1 MTGMQSTISESSTM
15 SPTDAKSRDAQAAG
29 LPNGKG
35 LLLPWLVMLAGIL
48 VLYVPTVIDLF
59 HGPWGT
65 ERNAHGPIVLVVSLG
80 FFYIRIRQL
89 LRAGQMERQP
99 QPRLGVAVLVAALLL
114 FVLGR
119 SQAILIFEV
128 GSLIPVLASS
138 IIFFY
143 GWQTCQRLWFAF
155 FFMMFMIPLPSTFVD
170 AVTLP
175 MKIGVSA
182 ATQMVLH
189 GIGYPVARDG
199 VILVIGQ
206 YQLLVAD
213 ACAGL
218 NSLFTLE
225 ALGLLYMNLVRHHS
239 VLRNTVLAMLI
250 VPISFASNTVRVIV
264 LALITY
270 YLGDAAGQGFLHGF
284 AGMVLFLTALGLIMA
299 IDNTLVW
306 IVERRERQAH
316 KRQAAVELET
326 AGAKT
331 VVPPKVQQSTLW
343 KQNLG
348 LFVIRSRPAAMLALT
363 MVVAQLLSVAAMPAP
378 QVAGATPD
386 FDALIPHRFGQ
397 WVEVPSPYL
406 QVNLAVAEP
415 GENSN
420 EQPYD
425 AVVMKSYRNVETGGQ
440 VMLAL
445 AYARQQ
451 RQEVKIHRPEVCY
464 TAQGFNQL
472 RHEPMGFA
480 TGGTTV
486 AGDRFLMQNKN
497 RIEAVSY
504 WIRIGDA
511 FPRGGWATR
520 MKLLKDGVDGRV
532 PDGILVRASSL
543 MTDPSQVEAAYALQ
557 ERFLQDLVAGVGP
570 QAKALLLTG
579 NAAKVDL
586 AMAQPGAVQ

>member
-1 MTGMQSTISESSTM
+1 MSLTGMQSAES
-15 SPTDAKSRDAQAAG
+15 PVDRLPAG
-29 LPNGKG
+29 KRG
-35 LLLPWLVMLAGIL
+35 LLLPWLVVVLGIL
-48 VLYVPTVIDLF
+48 LLYVPTVIDLF

-65 ERNAHGPIVLVVSLG
+65 ERNAHGPIVLVVSFG

-89 LRAGQMERQP
+89 LRAGEIVRA
-99 QPRLGVAVLVAALLL
+99 PRPLLGALVLLL
-114 FVLGR
+114 GLLSFVLGR
-119 SQAILIFEV
+119 SQSLHIFEV
-128 GSLIPVLASS
+128 GSLIPVLAGV

-143 GWQTCQRLWFAF
+143 GWQTCRRMWFAF

-175 MKIGVSA
+175 MKIAVSA
-182 ATQMVLH
+182 VTQLVLH

-250 VPISFASNTVRVIV
+250 IPISFASNTIRVII

-306 IVERRERQAH
+306 LVERRERSRPHAAT
-316 KRQAAVELET
+316 AAV
-326 AGAKT
+326 A
-331 VVPPKVQQSTLW
+331 VPPKESQGLLW
-343 KQNLG
+343 QRNAG
-348 LFVIRSRPAAMLALT
+348 LFAIGVKGAAAVAVTMALT
-363 MVVAQLLSVAAMPAP
+363 QGISMAVMPQPEVV
-378 QVAGATPD
+378 GRTPD
-386 FDALIPHRFGQ
+386 IETMIPHRFGQ

-406 QVNLAVAEP
+406 QVDLSV
-415 GENSN
+415 GEEGGNSS

-425 AVVMKSYRNVETGGQ
+425 SVVMKTYRNAQGEQ

-464 TAQGFNQL
+464 TAQGFVELNHA
-472 RHEPMGFA
+472 RVEIAAAPGMSV
-480 TGGTTV
+480 T
-486 AGDRFLMQNKN
+486 GDRFLMQNKN

-504 WIRIGDA
+504 WIRMGDA
-511 FPRGGWATR
+511 FPRGGWETR
-520 MKLLKDGVDGRV
+520 MKLLKDGLDGKV

-543 MTDPSQVEAAYALQ
+543 MTDPAQVEAAYLLQ
-557 ERFLQDLVAGVGP
+557 EGFLKDLVGAVGP

-579 NAAKVDL
+579 GADKLNV
-586 AMAQPGAVQ
+586 AMANTGAIK